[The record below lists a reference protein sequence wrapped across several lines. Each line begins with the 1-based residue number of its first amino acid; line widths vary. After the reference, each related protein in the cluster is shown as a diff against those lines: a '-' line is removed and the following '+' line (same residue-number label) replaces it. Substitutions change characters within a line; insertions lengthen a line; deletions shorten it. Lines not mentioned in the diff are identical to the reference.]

1 MWYNLNEMRFMNN
14 KLENII
20 KTEVYLKDIST
31 IIMGQS
37 PKSIYYNDKGQG
49 KFLIQG
55 NADIK
60 NRITTPRS
68 YSSEGTKTC
77 NDGDIIMSV
86 RAPVGSVAKAN
97 GHYFIGRGV
106 CAIRSDINEY
116 IYQYLLWHE
125 SMWEQF
131 CTGSTFD
138 SITSD
143 IIRNMNIPLH
153 NKSLIDEYSKLLSTM
168 DKLIEDKESLIKNI
182 QNEKKKLHHRIFE
195 RTENSNECKIKLNDV
210 ASIISHQSLS
220 KFISDDQNG
229 YKIIDM
235 GAISSDGRIIS
246 TKYTDRKI
254 QALEIGDLVMVK
266 DDIGGGNI
274 IGATVYIDDTN
285 CVCGDHVYRI
295 IINNEFCSSYV
306 QKVINS
312 PSIRKQLRSKANG
325 TAQLGLGKKAVEDVL
340 IPVIPLNE
348 QEKIANLLSSMD
360 KIIDLH
366 KQELEQ
372 LKLKKKYYLNKI
384 FN

>member
-1 MWYNLNEMRFMNN
+1 MCYRVWYFIWYNLNEMRFMNN

-60 NRITTPRS
+60 NRITIPRS

-131 CTGSTFD
+131 STGSTFD

-143 IIRNMNIPLH
+143 IIRNLNIPLH

-168 DKLIEDKESLIKNI
+168 DKI
-182 QNEKKKLHHRIFE
+182 R
-195 RTENSNECKIKLNDV
+195 V
-210 ASIISHQSLS
+210 A
-220 KFISDDQNG
+220 K
-229 YKIIDM
+229 
-235 GAISSDGRIIS
+235 
-246 TKYTDRKI
+246 
-254 QALEIGDLVMVK
+254 
-266 DDIGGGNI
+266 
-274 IGATVYIDDTN
+274 
-285 CVCGDHVYRI
+285 
-295 IINNEFCSSYV
+295 
-306 QKVINS
+306 
-312 PSIRKQLRSKANG
+312 
-325 TAQLGLGKKAVEDVL
+325 
-340 IPVIPLNE
+340 
-348 QEKIANLLSSMD
+348 
-360 KIIDLH
+360 
-366 KQELEQ
+366 
-372 LKLKKKYYLNKI
+372 
-384 FN
+384 

>member
-1 MWYNLNEMRFMNN
+1 MNN

-20 KTEVYLKDIST
+20 KTLVYLKDIST

-60 NRITTPRS
+60 NRITIPRS

-131 CTGSTFD
+131 STGSTFD

-143 IIRNMNIPLH
+143 IIRNLNIPLH

-168 DKLIEDKESLIKNI
+168 DKLIEDKEKLINHLIVNKKATYLKLISRHKMENSTKLSDLTTYKASTLNMNDILENGQYSVYGANAVVGLTNTYISEKSYISIVKDGAGVGRVLLCDKKTNILGTMGCINVDDNTDINFIYNFMKNI
-182 QNEKKKLHHRIFE
+182 NWKR
-195 RTENSNECKIKLNDV
+195 
-210 ASIISHQSLS
+210 
-220 KFISDDQNG
+220 
-229 YKIIDM
+229 Y
-235 GAISSDGRIIS
+235 
-246 TKYTDRKI
+246 
-254 QALEIGDLVMVK
+254 
-266 DDIGGGNI
+266 I
-274 IGATVYIDDTN
+274 IGSTIP
-285 CVCGDHVYRI
+285 HVYYSDFKNIRLPKI
-295 IINNEFCSSYV
+295 DIEQ
-306 QKVINS
+306 QK
-312 PSIRKQLRSKANG
+312 
-325 TAQLGLGKKAVEDVL
+325 
-340 IPVIPLNE
+340 
-348 QEKIANLLSSMD
+348 KIGNLLSSMD